1 MYRLPPLN
9 MKENTSTTPELT
21 PMVKNSAPAGMVV
34 VRDKTKLPRQR
45 ELAMA
50 QASRKALGAA
60 YAVLQLRTT
69 YGRPSITSASPI
81 GSTSTAS
88 AGQPTGLS

>member
-34 VRDKTKLPRQR
+34 RDRTKLPHQR

-50 QASRKALGAA
+50 QASREALGAA

>member
-1 MYRLPPLN
+1 MYRLPLLN

-34 VRDKTKLPRQR
+34 RDKTKLPRQR

-50 QASRKALGAA
+50 QASREALGAA
-60 YAVLQLRTT
+60 HAVLQLRTT

>member
-1 MYRLPPLN
+1 

-34 VRDKTKLPRQR
+34 RDRTKLPHQR

-50 QASRKALGAA
+50 QASREALGAA

>member
-1 MYRLPPLN
+1 

-34 VRDKTKLPRQR
+34 RDKTKLPRQR

-50 QASRKALGAA
+50 QASREALGAA

>member
-1 MYRLPPLN
+1 MYRLPLLN

-34 VRDKTKLPRQR
+34 RDKTKLPRQR

-60 YAVLQLRTT
+60 HAVLQLRTT
-69 YGRPSITSASPI
+69 YGRPSITSTSPI

>member
-1 MYRLPPLN
+1 

-34 VRDKTKLPRQR
+34 RDKTKLPRQR

-50 QASRKALGAA
+50 QASREALGAA

-69 YGRPSITSASPI
+69 YCRPSITSASPI

-88 AGQPTGLS
+88 AGQPTGLY